1 MISKIATASRAM
13 HAFSVIEGGRG
24 GGATGFCSVA
34 KQAVEFPYN
43 IQLEHLVKCCT
54 SP

>member
-24 GGATGFCSVA
+24 GGQQVSV
-34 KQAVEFPYN
+34 Q
-43 IQLEHLVKCCT
+43 
-54 SP
+54 